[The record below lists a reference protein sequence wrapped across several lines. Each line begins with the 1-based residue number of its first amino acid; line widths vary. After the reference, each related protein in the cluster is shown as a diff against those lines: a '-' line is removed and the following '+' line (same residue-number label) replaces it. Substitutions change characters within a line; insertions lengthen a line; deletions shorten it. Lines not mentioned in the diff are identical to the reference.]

1 MGERP
6 GIVARFVMTGQVRGH
21 GQALEVR
28 RVEHHAVTRV
38 LETTERLTPLP
49 TVEAFP
55 RQGHRFL
62 DVRVGTGS
70 THGQNL
76 DPLAPPKSRSA
87 GAYRD
92 LNNAGPVPRTSSER
106 TGNPTRSADP
116 LLAAPPTSAVAR
128 NAEERTQVRLHEWDK
143 YSAG

>member
-70 THGQNL
+70 THGHNL
-76 DPLAPPKSRSA
+76 DPLAPTATYTTPVLSREPPPS
-87 GAYRD
+87 
-92 LNNAGPVPRTSSER
+92 GPEIRR
-106 TGNPTRSADP
+106 
-116 LLAAPPTSAVAR
+116 APPTLS
-128 NAEERTQVRLHEWDK
+128 
-143 YSAG
+143 